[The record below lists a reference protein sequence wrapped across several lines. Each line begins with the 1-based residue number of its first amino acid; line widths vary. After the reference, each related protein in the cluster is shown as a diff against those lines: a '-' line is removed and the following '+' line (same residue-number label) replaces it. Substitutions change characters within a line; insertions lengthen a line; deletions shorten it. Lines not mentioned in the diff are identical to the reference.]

1 MLCRRITSPGSA
13 SSNFK
18 SFTSLN
24 YLIFSFFNKLFLT
37 ELLVNDDESK
47 VRTLKSVKL
56 ISVCSKRKS
65 TFTIS
70 NAEIKGQ
77 RRKIEESVGKEEIV
91 VLRTCK
97 NTVIS
102 VRDDTPC
109 TEKERKPTN

>member
-1 MLCRRITSPGSA
+1 M
-13 SSNFK
+13 
-18 SFTSLN
+18 
-24 YLIFSFFNKLFLT
+24 
-37 ELLVNDDESK
+37 
-47 VRTLKSVKL
+47 
-56 ISVCSKRKS
+56 CSKRKS

-91 VLRTCK
+91 VLTTCK

-109 TEKERKPTN
+109 TEKEFFRPIDFYSLVSVS